1 MPILNVLVIPSSFSV
16 AVIFSTDLL
25 PSGLVLLCELKILFI
40 RQADKENLSLVST
53 TRCSFKR
60 RSLVHTSGGHYSGY
74 TLGEG
79 ILNNG
84 MVITSGLFEI
94 RDG

>member
-40 RQADKENLSLVST
+40 RPADKENLSLLST

-60 RSLVHTSGGHYSGY
+60 RKPCTYKWRSLFWIHIGRRHPEQRYGDHIWS
-74 TLGEG
+74 L
-79 ILNNG
+79 
-84 MVITSGLFEI
+84 
-94 RDG
+94 